1 MRSLLSRLPF
11 KLVNFKIFLT
21 VFSRLTEEH
30 SVDLSAIFKYVSSHN
45 LVMPNITLSIPE
57 DVYKRM
63 KKYREVKWSEVV
75 RKAIVEYLK
84 RLEEGG
90 FEETTG
96 ELLDELGEGF
106 KESLKKLSFED
117 ALSGYEKM
125 RDAEWKRSSMTRAS

>member
-1 MRSLLSRLPF
+1 
-11 KLVNFKIFLT
+11 
-21 VFSRLTEEH
+21 
-30 SVDLSAIFKYVSSHN
+30 
-45 LVMPNITLSIPE
+45 MPNITLSIPE